1 VILVHDEPRPQLALY
16 ISIAMLKPLS
26 PGLGAQQ
33 KPGLFT
39 DVSLATRPMY
49 FQHSLLKCHIRSAQ
63 KWGALAEK
71 APAISDLVSLCYKRI
86 PRDAIEYFR
95 GGAGQEISA
104 SRNRQAFTDVYLNPS
119 CAVNFPSVDLT
130 TTVLGYKVAM
140 PIIAAPVGSQRTLWP
155 EGEAVAAEAAGN
167 AGLVYCLSTLTGT
180 RMERVK
186 EVTTGPCWF
195 QLYLVGGREVAER
208 AIARAKAAGYG
219 ALILTVDTA
228 VAGNR
233 LGDKRNSSSQLIKE
247 IDASSHSH
255 ASIITKLFQGLYK
268 TRLRQALDYRT
279 WKHLSWMI
287 GFLADGQLMDF
298 PNIELEPGIPM
309 RYAPIGAQLQRS
321 AVAWAD
327 LDWIKKAWGDRP
339 LIIKGV
345 HNIEDA
351 RLAERHGAA
360 AIVIS
365 NHGGRQVDGTPA
377 TLHMLQEI
385 APELKAAGSR
395 MEVYLDGGIRSG
407 QDVII
412 AKACGARAVLIGQAL
427 AFAIG
432 AGGPRGAAR
441 CFAILKDELE
451 STLRL
456 LGKGKG
462 SIEDV
467 DDRIFYKFRH
477 RIT

>member
-1 VILVHDEPRPQLALY
+1 
-16 ISIAMLKPLS
+16 
-26 PGLGAQQ
+26 
-33 KPGLFT
+33 
-39 DVSLATRPMY
+39 MY
-49 FQHSLLKCHIRSAQ
+49 FQRWLLGLHVRSAE

-71 APAISDLVSLCYKRI
+71 APAISDLANLCYQRI
-86 PRDAIEYFR
+86 PRDAVEYFR
-95 GGAGQEISA
+95 GGAGDEISA
-104 SRNRQAFTDVYLNPS
+104 ARNRQAFKDVYLNPS
-119 CAVNFPSVDLT
+119 CAVNFPSVDTST
-130 TTVLGYKVAM
+130 TILGKKVAM
-140 PIIAAPVGSQRTLWP
+140 PVIAAPVGSQRSLWP

-186 EVTTGPCWF
+186 EVATGPCWF

-208 AIARAKAAGYG
+208 GIARARAAGYE

-233 LGDKRNSSSQLIKE
+233 LGDKRNGSTQLIKE
-247 IDASSHSH
+247 IDASSHSD
-255 ASIITKLFQGLYK
+255 AWMLTKFFQGLYQA
-268 TRLRQALDYRT
+268 RIRQALDYRT
-279 WKHLSWMI
+279 WKHVAWMI

-298 PNIELEPGIPM
+298 PNIELVPGTPM
-309 RYAPIGAQLQRS
+309 RYAPIAAQLQQS
-321 AVAWAD
+321 AVTWAD
-327 LDWIKKAWGDRP
+327 LEWIKKAWGDRP

-351 RLAERHGAA
+351 RLAEQHGAA
-360 AIVIS
+360 AIVVS

-385 APELKAAGSR
+385 VPQLKAAGSR
-395 MEVYLDGGIRSG
+395 LEVYLDGGIRTG
-407 QDVII
+407 QDVVI
-412 AKACGARAVLIGQAL
+412 ARACGARAVLVGHAL
-427 AFAIG
+427 AFSLG

-441 CFAILKDELE
+441 CFSIFKEELE

-456 LGKGKG
+456 LGKGRG
-462 SIEDV
+462 SIEDI
-467 DDRIFYKFRH
+467 DDRIFYKFSH

>member
-1 VILVHDEPRPQLALY
+1 MANLPSLR
-16 ISIAMLKPLS
+16 LKT
-26 PGLGAQQ
+26 QRT
-33 KPGLFT
+33 PGLFT
-39 DVSLATRPMY
+39 DVSLATRKMHC
-49 FQHSLLKCHIRSAQ
+49 QRWLLKCHIRSAE

-71 APAISDLVSLCYKRI
+71 APAISDLVGLCYQRI
-86 PRDAIEYFR
+86 PRNAIEYFR
-95 GGAGQEISA
+95 GGAGEEISA
-104 SRNRQAFTDVYLNPS
+104 SRNRQAFKDVYLNPS
-119 CAVNFPSVDLT
+119 CAVKFPSVDT
-130 TTVLGYKVAM
+130 STTVLGKKVAM
-140 PIIAAPVGSQRTLWP
+140 PIIAAPVGSQRSLWP

-167 AGLVYCLSTLTGT
+167 AGLIYCLSTLTGT

-186 EVTTGPCWF
+186 EVATGPCWF

-208 AIARAKAAGYG
+208 GISRAKAAGYE

-233 LGDKRNSSSQLIKE
+233 LGDKRNNSTQLIKE
-247 IDASSHSH
+247 IDASSHSD
-255 ASIITKLFQGLYK
+255 ASMVTKFFLGLY
-268 TRLRQALDYRT
+268 TARLRQALDYRT

-298 PNIELEPGIPM
+298 PNIELVPGTPM
-309 RYAPIGAQLQRS
+309 RYAPIGAQLQQS
-321 AVAWAD
+321 AVTWAD

-351 RLAERHGAA
+351 RLAEQHGAA

-385 APELKAAGSR
+385 APELKAGGSR
-395 MEVYLDGGIRSG
+395 MEVYLDGGVRTG
-407 QDVII
+407 QDVVV
-412 AKACGARAVLIGQAL
+412 ARACGARAVLVGQAL

-432 AGGPRGAAR
+432 AGGPRGASR
-441 CFAILKDELE
+441 CFSIFKDELE

-456 LGKGKG
+456 LGKVKG

-467 DDRIFYKFRH
+467 DDRIFYRFKH
-477 RIT
+477 RIA